1 MTIKELIESHV
12 FETINIGDD
21 TERTISGLFCCD
33 LLSIAMSK
41 APADSV
47 WVTVMGNINTLGRCR
62 SVCGRLYHSRR
73 RQFSLDE
80 AARTKALQQHISV
93 LRTEQPIFDAALSV
107 YEKLHA

>member
-41 APADSV
+41 A
-47 WVTVMGNINTLGRCR
+47 
-62 SVCGRLYHSRR
+62 
-73 RQFSLDE
+73 
-80 AARTKALQQHISV
+80 AR
-93 LRTEQPIFDAALSV
+93 
-107 YEKLHA
+107 

>member
-47 WVTVMGNINTLGRCR
+47 WVTVMGPLPLCVM
-62 SVCGRLYHSRR
+62 SAVSFSPKAFHSMKPPGPRP
-73 RQFSLDE
+73 FSS
-80 AARTKALQQHISV
+80 ISQYFAQSSRF
-93 LRTEQPIFDAALSV
+93 LM
-107 YEKLHA
+107 LH